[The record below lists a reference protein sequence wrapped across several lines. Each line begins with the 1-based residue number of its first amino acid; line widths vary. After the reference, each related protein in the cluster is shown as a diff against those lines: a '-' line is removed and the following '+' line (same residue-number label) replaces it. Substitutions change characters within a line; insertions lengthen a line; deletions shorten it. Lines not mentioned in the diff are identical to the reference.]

1 LVAGSLLSPPPTP
14 LGKKKEKEMIK
25 HLRIDN
31 RLIHGQ
37 VAVTWMRLINADVI
51 AIVNDAVA
59 KDRIQRMALPLAARD
74 AKVLVFSHE
83 DLKNYVQENPE
94 VTLFVIAKFP
104 TDALQILESGLE
116 VGEVNVGNAA
126 PIAGTKYV
134 MVEKRAIAATKEDA
148 EVYRKIAE
156 LRGGKLMTQTVST
169 YEPQDFLELLR
180 KAGL

>member
-1 LVAGSLLSPPPTP
+1 
-14 LGKKKEKEMIK
+14 MIK

-37 VAVTWMRLINADVI
+37 VAVTWMRRINAD
-51 AIVNDAVA
+51 AIVVVNDDVA
-59 KDRIQRMALPLAARD
+59 KDRIQQMALPLAARD
-74 AKVLVFSHE
+74 AKVLVLSHE
-83 DLKNYVQENPE
+83 GLQKYVQEHPDMS
-94 VTLFVIAKFP
+94 LFVIAKFP
-104 TDALQILESGLE
+104 TDALRILESGLE

-134 MVEKRAIAATKEDA
+134 MVEKKSIAATKEDA

-156 LRGGKLMTQTVST
+156 LRGGKLLTQTVST
-169 YEPQDFLELLR
+169 YQPQDFLDLLH

>member
-1 LVAGSLLSPPPTP
+1 
-14 LGKKKEKEMIK
+14 MIK

-37 VAVTWMRLINADVI
+37 VAVTWMRRINADAI
-51 AIVNDAVA
+51 AVVNDDVA
-59 KDRIQRMALPLAARD
+59 KDRIQKMALPLAARD
-74 AKVLVFSHE
+74 AKVLVLSHQE
-83 DLKNYVQENPE
+83 LQDYVKEHPE
-94 VTLFVIAKFP
+94 ESLFVIAKYP
-104 TDALQILESGLE
+104 MDALRILESGLE

-134 MVEKRAIAATKEDA
+134 MVDKSIAATKEDA

-169 YEPQDFLELLR
+169 YQPQDFLQLLR

>member
-1 LVAGSLLSPPPTP
+1 
-14 LGKKKEKEMIK
+14 MIK

-37 VAVTWMRLINADVI
+37 VAVTWMRRINADAI
-51 AIVNDAVA
+51 AVVNDDVA
-59 KDRIQRMALPLAARD
+59 KDRIQKMALPLAARD
-74 AKVLVFSHE
+74 AKVLVLSHQE
-83 DLKNYVQENPE
+83 LQDYVKEHPD
-94 VTLFVIAKFP
+94 VSLFVIAKSP
-104 TDALQILESGLE
+104 MDALRILESGLE

-134 MVEKRAIAATKEDA
+134 MVDKSIAATKEDA

-169 YEPQDFLELLR
+169 YQPQDFLQLLR

>member
-1 LVAGSLLSPPPTP
+1 
-14 LGKKKEKEMIK
+14 MIK

-37 VAVTWMRLINADVI
+37 VAVTWMRRINADALVV
-51 AIVNDAVA
+51 VNDDVA
-59 KDRIQRMALPLAARD
+59 KDRIQKMALPLAARD
-74 AKVLVFSHE
+74 AKVLVLSH
-83 DLKNYVQENPE
+83 QELQEHVKAHPE
-94 VTLFVIAKFP
+94 MSLFVIAKFP
-104 TDALQILESGLE
+104 TDALRILESGLE

-134 MVEKRAIAATKEDA
+134 MVEKKSIAATKEDA

-156 LRGGKLMTQTVST
+156 LRGGKLLTQTVST